1 MFQVAEV
8 SPKSTAALALAGVRH
23 FAEYKRRAFSL
34 ETATTS
40 STRLL
45 LVVVVVV
52 VVVGLS
58 IFFGV
63 SDTSSEVNGSSC
75 GGVAQREVD
84 SSTGRS
90 VSLCA
95 M

>member
-45 LVVVVVV
+45 VVVV

-63 SDTSSEVNGSSC
+63 SDTTSSEVNGSSC

>member
-45 LVVVVVV
+45 VVVVV

>member
-45 LVVVVVV
+45 VVVV